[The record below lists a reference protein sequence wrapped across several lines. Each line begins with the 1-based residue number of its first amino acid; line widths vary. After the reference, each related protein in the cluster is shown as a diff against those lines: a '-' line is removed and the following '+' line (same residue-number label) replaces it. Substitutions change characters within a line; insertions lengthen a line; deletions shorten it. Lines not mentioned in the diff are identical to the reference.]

1 MRQPTPGGSTKNQ
14 SSNSITATPVNGRER
29 GPVGTNNIK
38 HQFQNEAELISIMIF
53 IVETLKSVF
62 PEFHPLNMR
71 STRTL
76 LKYHF
81 RDLAELANRL
91 QLVSMDEEMRKQGGG
106 KGPSEI
112 LVKEVGVLTMPLYMV
127 LQGEVSVYKPAPI
140 IVDEKSSPE
149 NKKLTS
155 ESTKQSMTS
164 YDLPSRNI
172 IMSH

>member
-1 MRQPTPGGSTKNQ
+1 
-14 SSNSITATPVNGRER
+14 
-29 GPVGTNNIK
+29 
-38 HQFQNEAELISIMIF
+38 MIF
-53 IVETLKSVF
+53 LVETLKSVF

-81 RDLAELANRL
+81 RDLADLANRL
-91 QLVSMDEEMRKQGGG
+91 QMVSMDEEMRKQGGG

-112 LVKEVGVLTMPLYMV
+112 LVKEVGVLKMPLYMV

-155 ESTKQSMTS
+155 ESTKQSMNS

-172 IMSH
+172 IMSHQTLKTKTTLTKDPTVIPEDLNEDVIEKEQGLLLAQ